1 MIYRTADAF
10 REELHTPGD
19 KPFAGEPDAAAGS
32 EHRVV
37 SIDVLGTGVSVMF
50 VDRMDASELVDLA
63 MLSKGCLGQRFAEP
77 RRSSANGRVH
87 ARDEVADTGRI
98 PSCLRSPRGRRYLG
112 YRGWLDVRDA

>member
-1 MIYRTADAF
+1 VIYRTADGF
-10 REELHTPGD
+10 PEELHRPAD

-37 SIDVLGTGVSVMF
+37 SILGMGVSVMF

-63 MLSKGCLGQRFAEP
+63 MLSKGCLGRRFAEP
-77 RRSSANGRVH
+77 RRSSANGRAH
-87 ARDEVADTGRI
+87 ARDEVAGTGRI

-112 YRGWLDVRDA
+112 YRGGLDVRDA